1 VSCVKLDTHALE
13 SSGKVEWNND
23 FLGVV
28 EWSIDGQV
36 SRTFQTIMNQYTNP
50 YSVGMISDSP
60 ESERAAFI
68 RKTYWHLAAAIALF
82 AALEGLFINM
92 GLGTAALTLLGTS
105 RYSWLLVMGA
115 FMFVSWLA
123 NNWAT
128 NGSSQGLQYAGLVLY
143 TVAEAVIFLPM
154 IVLAMALTGDAG
166 LVLQAGLIT
175 TAMVIGISTIALT
188 TKKDFSFLGGIL
200 KIGGF
205 VVIGLIVASFIL
217 PISLGLWFSA
227 AMVIFASASIL
238 YNTSNL
244 IHRYQPGQHVAASL
258 SLFASVALLFWY
270 LLSMLMKLNRN

>member
-1 VSCVKLDTHALE
+1 MELIGIWQVCRNFFKTTM
-13 SSGKVEWNND
+13 ND
-23 FLGVV
+23 H
-28 EWSIDGQV
+28 
-36 SRTFQTIMNQYTNP
+36 TNP

-68 RKTYWHLAAAIALF
+68 RKTYWHLAGAIARF
-82 AALEGLFINM
+82 AALEGLFISL
-92 GLGTAALTLLGTS
+92 GLGTAALGLLGAS
-105 RYSWLLVMGA
+105 KYSWLLVMGA
-115 FMFVSWLA
+115 FMAVSWVA
-123 NNWAT
+123 DKWAT
-128 NGSSQGLQYAGLVLY
+128 NGSSKGMQYAGLILY

-154 IVLAMALTGDAG
+154 IVLAVAMTGDIG

-175 TAMVIGISTIALT
+175 VAMVIGISTVALT
-188 TKKDFSFLGGIL
+188 TKKDFSFLGGML

-205 VVIGLIVASFIL
+205 IALGLIVASFIL

-270 LLSMLMKLNRN
+270 LLRLLMSLNRN

>member
-1 VSCVKLDTHALE
+1 MDDHLSDE
-13 SSGKVEWNND
+13 
-23 FLGVV
+23 
-28 EWSIDGQV
+28 
-36 SRTFQTIMNQYTNP
+36 FQTVMENYTNP
-50 YSVGMISDSP
+50 YSVGMLSDSP

-68 RKTYWHLAAAIALF
+68 RKTYWHLAAAIGLF
-82 AALEGLFINM
+82 AALEALLIRM
-92 GLGTAALTLLGTS
+92 GLGDTALALLGAS

-123 NNWAT
+123 NSWAT

-154 IVLAMALTGDAG
+154 IVLAMALTGDTG

-175 TAMVIGISTIALT
+175 VAMVIGISTVALT
-188 TKKDFSFLGGIL
+188 TKKDFSFLGGML

-205 VVIGLIVASFIL
+205 VGLGLIVASCVL

-244 IHRYQPGQHVAASL
+244 VHRYQPGQHVAASL

-270 LLSMLMKLNRN
+270 LLRILMNLNRN

>member
-1 VSCVKLDTHALE
+1 
-13 SSGKVEWNND
+13 
-23 FLGVV
+23 
-28 EWSIDGQV
+28 
-36 SRTFQTIMNQYTNP
+36 
-50 YSVGMISDSP
+50 MISDSP

-82 AALEGLFINM
+82 AALEGLFISM

-175 TAMVIGISTIALT
+175 AAMVIGISTIALT